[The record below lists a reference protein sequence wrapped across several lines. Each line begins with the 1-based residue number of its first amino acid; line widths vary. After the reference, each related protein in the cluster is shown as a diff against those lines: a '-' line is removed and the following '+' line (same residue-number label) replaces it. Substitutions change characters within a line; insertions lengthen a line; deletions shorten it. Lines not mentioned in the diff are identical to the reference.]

1 LIKIAASA
9 VAKGDQLMKERTD
22 LNLNATK
29 IAFNVPG
36 VAERPSV
43 GIRVMN

>member
-1 LIKIAASA
+1 
-9 VAKGDQLMKERTD
+9 MKERAY

-29 IAFNVPG
+29 IAFNIPAA
-36 VAERPSV
+36 AEWPSV